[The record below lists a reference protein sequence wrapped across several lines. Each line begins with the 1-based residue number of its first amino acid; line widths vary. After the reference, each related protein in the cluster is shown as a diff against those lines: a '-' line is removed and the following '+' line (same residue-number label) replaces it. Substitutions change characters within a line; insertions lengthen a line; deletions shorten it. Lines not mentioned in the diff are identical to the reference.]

1 MRRNPLQ
8 TRNFSASDVAPIE
21 ERFSLQAF
29 VVKEYSLD
37 GESKLVR
44 GFNPAGALN
53 AVGSKQ

>member
-8 TRNFSASDVAPIE
+8 TRNFTASDVAPIE

-37 GESKLVR
+37 GESKSPGMGEPIKIKVR
-44 GFNPAGALN
+44 
-53 AVGSKQ
+53 